1 MATNPNKGG
10 ISMTLRERYLVWLT
24 IRDCKR
30 FSKKAKKLEAKA
42 MKKYRKTSERLQ
54 NLRNSL

>member
-1 MATNPNKGG
+1 
-10 ISMTLRERYLVWLT
+10 MTLRERYLVWLT

-30 FSKKAKKLEAKA
+30 FSKKAKKMEAKA